1 MATSANLTARLASLG
16 AAALAAALL
25 QAGCV
30 VSGPGATFDRTLKVD
45 GPVQL
50 EINGGSGRIV
60 VRSGASGEVRVHG
73 DVRAGGIFLSSGARR
88 AEEIAS
94 NPPIDQSGNLVR
106 LGYGRGDLIFGG
118 VSISYTVET
127 PPNTELH
134 AKNGSGEVQVS
145 GLRGQV
151 SVTVGSG
158 QASVNDVGDNVT
170 ILVGSGTIRAAHID
184 GSVNFTSGSGPVT
197 FQDVKEDVRGGTG
210 SGSVDV
216 VRALGRVNVRTG
228 SGPIHVDGARQDVR
242 AATGS
247 GSIDIHGDP
256 AGGAFWDIGTGSGR
270 VSLAVPTTAS
280 FALSAQTSSG
290 SVRVDM
296 PITIEEQSRRYLRAR
311 VGDGK
316 AHVNVE
322 TKSGNIQILPAGTS

>member
-1 MATSANLTARLASLG
+1 MATATRLTVRLASLG
-16 AAALAAALL
+16 ALALGAVFL

-30 VSGPGATFDRTLKVD
+30 ISRTGASFDRTLSVD

-50 EINGGSGRIV
+50 EINGGSGNIV
-60 VRSGASGEVRVHG
+60 VRSGDPGKVRVHG
-73 DVRAGGIFLSSGARR
+73 EVRAGGIFLSSGARR
-88 AEEIAS
+88 AQEIAS
-94 NPPIDQSGNLVR
+94 TPPIDQSGNLIR
-106 LGYGRGDLIFGG
+106 LGYGRGEIMFGS

-127 PPNTELH
+127 PPNTELRV
-134 AKNGSGEVQVS
+134 KDGSGDVQVS

-151 SVTVGSG
+151 NVTVGSG
-158 QASVNDVGDNVT
+158 QATFTDIGDNVT
-170 ILVGSGTIRAAHID
+170 LLVGSGTIHASHIE
-184 GSVNFTSGSGPVT
+184 GNVNFTSGSGAVT
-197 FQDVKEDVRGGTG
+197 FRDVKEDVRGGTG

-216 VRALGRVNVRTG
+216 GNVLGRVNVRTG
-228 SGPIHVDGARQDVR
+228 SGPIRVEGARQDVR

-256 AGGAFWDIGTGSGR
+256 ASGAFWDVGTGSGR
-270 VSLAVPTTAS
+270 VSLAVPGTAS

-296 PITIEEQSRRYLRAR
+296 PITIEEQSRRFLRAR

-322 TKSGNIQILPAGTS
+322 TRSGNIQIVRAGTS